1 MLLVFV
7 CQNDI
12 LGHFHLFELV
22 HVELVLFGEEA
33 ELFLVP
39 DVQFVDVDVFQ
50 TIEQRLELLVI
61 LQFNFPLDFLSLF
74 GVISWLAAL
83 RVSTVFVAGAI
94 PADESAQR
102 CGGTSCGSIPHT
114 IGPDSNDCKIQ
125 PFKSCF
131 ESKDLRNHYWF
142 RRAWRSRLI
151 EWLLHTR
158 RN

>member
-1 MLLVFV
+1 MSWKLLLVLV

-94 PADESAQR
+94 SADESAQR
-102 CGGTSCGSIPHT
+102 CGGTSCGSIRRTESPIQSGLILT
-114 IGPDSNDCKIQ
+114 IGRVSHSNVASS
-125 PFKSCF
+125 P
-131 ESKDLRNHYWF
+131 RT
-142 RRAWRSRLI
+142 SRI
-151 EWLLHTR
+151 TIGSDVHGDPV
-158 RN
+158 